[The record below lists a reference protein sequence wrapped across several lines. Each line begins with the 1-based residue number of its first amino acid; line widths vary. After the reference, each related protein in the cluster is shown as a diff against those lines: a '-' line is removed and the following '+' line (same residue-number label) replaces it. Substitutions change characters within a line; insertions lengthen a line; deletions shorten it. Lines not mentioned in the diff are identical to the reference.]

1 MRALNLHL
9 PHLRLPHLRLPRMWR
24 PQPMAGGHARHMHVP
39 VMGNAWAL
47 LLAAV
52 LAVAML
58 AGLWMSI
65 TTPFRP
71 ADFVPF

>member
-9 PHLRLPHLRLPRMWR
+9 PHLRLPHLRLPQMWR
-24 PQPMAGGHARHMHVP
+24 PHPLAGGRHMHLP
-39 VMGNAWAL
+39 VMGNIWAL

-71 ADFVPF
+71 AVFVPF